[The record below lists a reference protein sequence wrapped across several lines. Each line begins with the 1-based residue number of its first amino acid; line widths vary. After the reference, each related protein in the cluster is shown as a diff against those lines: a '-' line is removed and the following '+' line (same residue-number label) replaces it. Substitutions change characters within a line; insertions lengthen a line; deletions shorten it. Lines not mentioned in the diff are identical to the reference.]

1 MMKHSLT
8 KLLCLAAALCLL
20 LGACSAPADSGS
32 AAFDPEAA
40 TQAVLDSGAFSV
52 ELTELDAALLY
63 DFSGYGL
70 DSSTLTASKA
80 YSASGFA
87 EQVSVTVWKD
97 EAAAQ
102 AAVDMF
108 KTYLE
113 DMAATYKDYA
123 PAEVPKLEN
132 AVLEQRGSSVLL
144 AVANDAD
151 AVKTAVEGLK

>member
-8 KLLCLAAALCLL
+8 KLLCLAAARCLL

-144 AVANDAD
+144 AVANDAG
-151 AVKTAVEGLK
+151 AAKTAVDGLK

>member
-1 MMKHSLT
+1 MKHSLS
-8 KLLCLAAALCLL
+8 KLMILAAALCLL
-20 LGACSAPADSGS
+20 LGACSSPAGSGTV
-32 AAFDPEAA
+32 FDPETA

-52 ELTELDAALLY
+52 ELTELDAAMLY

-70 DSSTLTASKA
+70 DGSTLTASKA

-97 EAAAQ
+97 EASAQ

-113 DMAATYKDYA
+113 DMATPYQDYA

-132 AVLEQRGSSVLL
+132 AVLEQRGTSVLL
-144 AVANDAD
+144 AVSNDAD
-151 AVKTAVEGLK
+151 AAKTAVEGLK

>member
-97 EAAAQ
+97 EASAQ

-144 AVANDAD
+144 AVANDAG
-151 AVKTAVEGLK
+151 AAKTAVDGLK

>member
-87 EQVSVTVWKD
+87 EQASVTVWKD

-132 AVLEQRGSSVLL
+132 AVLEQRGGSVLL
-144 AVANDAD
+144 AVANDAG
-151 AVKTAVEGLK
+151 AAKTAVEGLK

>member
-87 EQVSVTVWKD
+87 EQVSVTVWTD
-97 EAAAQ
+97 EASAQ

-132 AVLEQRGSSVLL
+132 AVLEQRGGSVLL
-144 AVANDAD
+144 AVANDAG
-151 AVKTAVEGLK
+151 AAKTAVEGLK

>member
-97 EAAAQ
+97 EASAQ

-132 AVLEQRGSSVLL
+132 AVLEQRGTSVLL

-151 AVKTAVEGLK
+151 AVKTAVAGLK

>member
-123 PAEVPKLEN
+123 PAEVPKLEG
-132 AVLEQRGSSVLL
+132 AVLEQRGATVLL
-144 AVANDAD
+144 AVADNAD
-151 AVKTAVEGLK
+151 AVKTAVAALK

>member
-40 TQAVLDSGAFSV
+40 TQTVLDSGAFSV

-144 AVANDAD
+144 AVANDAG
-151 AVKTAVEGLK
+151 AAKTAVDGLK

>member
-8 KLLCLAAALCLL
+8 KLLCLTAALCLL

-132 AVLEQRGSSVLL
+132 AVLELRGSSVLL
-144 AVANDAD
+144 AVANDAG
-151 AVKTAVEGLK
+151 AAKTAVDGLK

>member
-1 MMKHSLT
+1 MKRSLT
-8 KLLCLAAALCLL
+8 KLMGLAAAVCLL
-20 LGACSAPADSGS
+20 LGACSSPAESGAAP
-32 AAFDPEAA
+32 FDPEAA

-70 DSSTLTASKA
+70 DASSLTASRA

-87 EQVSVTVWKD
+87 EQVSVTVWTD

-108 KTYLE
+108 RTYLE

-151 AVKTAVEGLK
+151 AAQAAVAGLK

>member
-1 MMKHSLT
+1 MMKHSLS

-132 AVLEQRGSSVLL
+132 AVLELRGSSVLL
-144 AVANDAD
+144 AVANDAG
-151 AVKTAVEGLK
+151 AAKTAVDGLK

>member
-1 MMKHSLT
+1 MKHSLS
-8 KLLCLAAALCLL
+8 KLMILAAALCLL
-20 LGACSAPADSGS
+20 LGACSSPAESGT
-32 AAFDPEAA
+32 AAFDPETA

-52 ELTELDAALLY
+52 ELTELDAAMLY

-70 DSSTLTASKA
+70 DASTLTASKA

-97 EAAAQ
+97 EASAQ

-123 PAEVPKLEN
+123 PAEVSKLEN
-132 AVLEQRGSSVLL
+132 AVLEQRGTSVLL

>member
-144 AVANDAD
+144 AVANDAG
-151 AVKTAVEGLK
+151 AARTAVDGLK

>member
-1 MMKHSLT
+1 MKHSLS
-8 KLLCLAAALCLL
+8 KLMILAAALCLL
-20 LGACSAPADSGS
+20 LGACSSPAGSGT
-32 AAFDPEAA
+32 AFDPETA

-52 ELTELDAALLY
+52 ELTELDAAMLY

-70 DSSTLTASKA
+70 DGSTLTASKA

-97 EAAAQ
+97 EASAQ

-113 DMAATYKDYA
+113 DMAATYQDYA

-132 AVLEQRGSSVLL
+132 AVLEQRGTSVLL
-144 AVANDAD
+144 AVSNDAD
-151 AVKTAVEGLK
+151 AAKTAVEGLK

>member
-1 MMKHSLT
+1 MKHSLS
-8 KLLCLAAALCLL
+8 KLMILAAALCLL
-20 LGACSAPADSGS
+20 LGACSSPAESGTT
-32 AAFDPEAA
+32 AFDPETA
-40 TQAVLDSGAFSV
+40 TQAVLDYGAFSV
-52 ELTELDAALLY
+52 DLTELDAAMLY

-70 DSSTLTASKA
+70 DDSTLTASKA

-97 EAAAQ
+97 EASAQ

-132 AVLEQRGSSVLL
+132 AVLEQRGTSVLL

>member
-132 AVLEQRGSSVLL
+132 AVLEQRGGSVLL
-144 AVANDAD
+144 AVANDAG
-151 AVKTAVEGLK
+151 AAKTAVEGLK

>member
-20 LGACSAPADSGS
+20 LGACSAPADSWS

-144 AVANDAD
+144 AVANDAG
-151 AVKTAVEGLK
+151 AAKTAVDGLK

>member
-144 AVANDAD
+144 AVANDAG
-151 AVKTAVEGLK
+151 AAKTAVDGLK

>member
-144 AVANDAD
+144 AVANDAG
-151 AVKTAVEGLK
+151 AAKTAVEGLK

>member
-97 EAAAQ
+97 EASAQ

-132 AVLEQRGSSVLL
+132 AVLEQRGTSVLL
-144 AVANDAD
+144 AVANDAG
-151 AVKTAVEGLK
+151 AAKTAVDGLK

>member
-8 KLLCLAAALCLL
+8 KLLCLAAALCRRRRLF
-20 LGACSAPADSGS
+20 SAPQERGRT
-32 AAFDPEAA
+32 AFDPEAA

-144 AVANDAD
+144 AVANDAG
-151 AVKTAVEGLK
+151 AAKTAVDGLK

>member
-32 AAFDPEAA
+32 AAFDPEGA

-144 AVANDAD
+144 AVANDAG
-151 AVKTAVEGLK
+151 AAKTAVDGLK

>member
-1 MMKHSLT
+1 MMKHYLS

-132 AVLEQRGSSVLL
+132 AVLEQRGGSVLL
-144 AVANDAD
+144 AVANDAG
-151 AVKTAVEGLK
+151 AAKTAVDGLK

>member
-87 EQVSVTVWKD
+87 EQASVTVWKD

-144 AVANDAD
+144 AVANDAG
-151 AVKTAVEGLK
+151 AAKTAVDGLK

>member
-40 TQAVLDSGAFSV
+40 TQTVLDSGAFSV

-132 AVLEQRGSSVLL
+132 AVLEQRGGSVLL
-144 AVANDAD
+144 AVANDAG
-151 AVKTAVEGLK
+151 AAKTAVDGLK

>member
-132 AVLEQRGSSVLL
+132 AVLEQSGSSVLL
-144 AVANDAD
+144 AVANDAG
-151 AVKTAVEGLK
+151 AAKTAVDGLK

>member
-1 MMKHSLT
+1 MMKHSLS

-132 AVLEQRGSSVLL
+132 AVLEQRGGSVLL
-144 AVANDAD
+144 AVANDAG
-151 AVKTAVEGLK
+151 AAKTAVDGLK

>member
-1 MMKHSLT
+1 MMKRSLT

-20 LGACSAPADSGS
+20 LGACSSPAESGS
-32 AAFDPEAA
+32 TPFDPEAA

-70 DSSTLTASKA
+70 DASALTASKA

-87 EQVSVTVWKD
+87 EQVSVTVWTD

-108 KTYLE
+108 RTYLE

-151 AVKTAVEGLK
+151 AAQAAVAGLK

>member
-8 KLLCLAAALCLL
+8 KLLCLTAALCLL

-144 AVANDAD
+144 AVANDAG
-151 AVKTAVEGLK
+151 AAKTAVDGLK

>member
-1 MMKHSLT
+1 MKHSLS
-8 KLLCLAAALCLL
+8 KLMILAAALCLL
-20 LGACSAPADSGS
+20 LGACSSPAESGTT
-32 AAFDPEAA
+32 ALDPETA

-144 AVANDAD
+144 AVANDAG
-151 AVKTAVEGLK
+151 AAKTAVDGLK

>member
-132 AVLEQRGSSVLL
+132 AVLEQRGGSVLL
-144 AVANDAD
+144 AVANDAG
-151 AVKTAVEGLK
+151 AAKTAVDGLK

>member
-8 KLLCLAAALCLL
+8 KLLCLAAALCLRV
-20 LGACSAPADSGS
+20 GACSAPADSGTP
-32 AAFDPEAA
+32 AFDPEAA

-144 AVANDAD
+144 AVANDAG
-151 AVKTAVEGLK
+151 AAKTAVDGLK

>member
-20 LGACSAPADSGS
+20 LGACSALADSGS

-87 EQVSVTVWKD
+87 EQVSVTVWMD

-132 AVLEQRGSSVLL
+132 AVLEQRGGSVLL
-144 AVANDAD
+144 AVANDAG
-151 AVKTAVEGLK
+151 AAKTAVEGLK

>member
-1 MMKHSLT
+1 MMKRSLI

-20 LGACSAPADSGS
+20 LGACSSPAESGS
-32 AAFDPEAA
+32 TPFDPEAA

-70 DSSTLTASKA
+70 DTSALTASKA

-87 EQVSVTVWKD
+87 EQVSVTVWTD

-108 KTYLE
+108 RTYLE

-144 AVANDAD
+144 AVVNDAD
-151 AVKTAVEGLK
+151 AAQAAVAGLK

>member
-32 AAFDPEAA
+32 AAVDPEAA

-144 AVANDAD
+144 AVANDAG
-151 AVKTAVEGLK
+151 AAKTAVDGLK

>member
-20 LGACSAPADSGS
+20 LGACSSPAESGTT
-32 AAFDPEAA
+32 AFDPETA

-97 EAAAQ
+97 EASAQ

-132 AVLEQRGSSVLL
+132 AVLEQRGTSVLL

>member
-87 EQVSVTVWKD
+87 EQVSLTVWKD

-144 AVANDAD
+144 AVANDAG
-151 AVKTAVEGLK
+151 AAKTAVDGLK

>member
-1 MMKHSLT
+1 MKHSLS
-8 KLLCLAAALCLL
+8 KLMILAAALCLL
-20 LGACSAPADSGS
+20 LGACSSPAESGTT
-32 AAFDPEAA
+32 AFDPETA

-52 ELTELDAALLY
+52 ELTELDAAMLY

-70 DSSTLTASKA
+70 DDSPLTASKA

-97 EAAAQ
+97 EASAQ

-132 AVLEQRGSSVLL
+132 AVLEQRGTSVLL

-151 AVKTAVEGLK
+151 AVKTAVAGLK